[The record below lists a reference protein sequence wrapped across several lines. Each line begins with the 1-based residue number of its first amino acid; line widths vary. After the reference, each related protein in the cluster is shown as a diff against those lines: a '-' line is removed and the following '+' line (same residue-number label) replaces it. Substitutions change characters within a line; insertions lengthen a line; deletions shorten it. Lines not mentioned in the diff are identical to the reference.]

1 MGHDTELLKELDNQQ
16 VLENLEAAD
25 ETNSNSRRALTK
37 LNIIIALG
45 AVMCATLFTS
55 AHYESKL
62 SKANMAER
70 EARKLNKETFMAL
83 QGLITDNAEFL
94 LKSSKFKIK
103 RNDGITRGAL
113 FDKDWSH
120 EEKDT
125 FIKVAHTLGHTNCLN
140 WVKNQPNWKT
150 GLCQESQKMV
160 IKGPERYKNKTIN
173 EWAGKYYELKRHHYE
188 DQHDEI
194 KDVQKQLDISQSKL
208 NAALSFIHDNP
219 YYFEKVDLN
228 HLGAKWDDYYKLNLD
243 KAPNLKEYLFKKEQ
257 TTSLMR

>member
-1 MGHDTELLKELDNQQ
+1 
-16 VLENLEAAD
+16 
-25 ETNSNSRRALTK
+25 
-37 LNIIIALG
+37 
-45 AVMCATLFTS
+45 MCATLFTS
-55 AHYESKL
+55 AYYESKL

-83 QGLITDNAEFL
+83 QGLITDNEQYL
-94 LKSSKFKIK
+94 LRSSQFQIK

-125 FIKVAHTLGHTNCLN
+125 FIKVAYTLAHTNCLN
-140 WVKNQPNWKT
+140 WVKNQTNWKT
-150 GLCQESQKMV
+150 GLCQETQKMV

-173 EWAGKYYELKRHHYE
+173 EWASKYYELKRHHYE

-194 KDVQKQLDISQSKL
+194 EDVQKQLDISQSKL

-219 YYFEKVDLN
+219 FYYEKVNLN
-228 HLGAKWDDYYKLNLD
+228 HLGEKWENYYKVNLD

-257 TTSLMR
+257 ATTQTK